1 MNGMK
6 QRTLVLILGCLVLAI
21 MVVVLLTMYLN
32 QPQLSDQE
40 LRQRIGQMLLVGF
53 RGIEAS
59 ETSSISRSLHD
70 LNLGGVILFDIDVP
84 SGRTFPRN
92 IVDPVQTKKLTADLQ
107 LRAPTPLLIA
117 IDVEGGKVNRLK
129 AKYGFPDIPSA
140 AEMGKL
146 GPARVQEI
154 GADVG
159 RELADLGINFDFAP
173 VVDLNVNPA
182 NPVIG
187 ALGRSFSEDPATVVA
202 CAGAFIQGLH
212 SHGIISCLKHF
223 PGHGS
228 STADSHLGMV
238 DVTETW
244 TSKELIP
251 YRDLIQQDLA
261 DAVMTA
267 HVMNRAVD
275 PDYPA
280 TLSDNFIIPTLRNQL
295 LFQGPVI
302 SDDLEMGAITL
313 NYGFGEALIRAVNAG
328 CDMLILS
335 NNGSVYDDGAAARA
349 VETLFNAAQAGKI
362 SKIRIMQASERVRL
376 LKVSFGL
383 LSATPSQ

>member
-1 MNGMK
+1 MSGMK

-202 CAGAFIQGLH
+202 CASAFIQGLH

>member
-1 MNGMK
+1 MSGMK

-84 SGRTFPRN
+84 SERTFPRN

-202 CAGAFIQGLH
+202 CASAFIQGLH